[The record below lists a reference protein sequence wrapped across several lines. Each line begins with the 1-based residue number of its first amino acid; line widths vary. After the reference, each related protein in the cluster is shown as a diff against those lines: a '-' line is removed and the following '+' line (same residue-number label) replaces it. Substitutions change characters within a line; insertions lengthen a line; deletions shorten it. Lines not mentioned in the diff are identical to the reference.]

1 MSDHVNL
8 GRSGLRVSRLGLGTF
23 NFGHDVVGCDEAT
36 SITVIRAYLDA
47 GHNYIDT
54 ANIYGGSLAET
65 YVGKALEGR
74 RQDVV
79 LATKAGGAYGPG
91 PFEGGA
97 SRKSLYRALE
107 DSLRRLQTDYVD
119 LYQMHVYDYNTPV
132 EETLTTLNDFVHE
145 GFVRHYG
152 VCNWNASQI
161 VDAVRLC
168 EMHGWEKPV
177 SAQLQYNILQRD
189 IEVEIV
195 AVCQRFG
202 IAVLPWSPLAGS
214 FLTGRFRAGREVPE
228 GGRLAILPGMANRL
242 TPETYAVIE
251 LVVAEA
257 EALGITPVAL
267 SLAWLMQKPSVVA
280 PLIGPET
287 EQQLQENLAA
297 LEVTLPL
304 ETAARID
311 AATAPAVG
319 YPNNFGRGGGPPPG
333 TNPTP

>member
-1 MSDHVNL
+1 MSDYVNI
-8 GRSGLRVSRLGLGTF
+8 GRSGLRVPRLGLGTF
-23 NFGHDVVGCDEAT
+23 NFGHEAVGCDEAT
-36 SITVIRAYLDA
+36 SIGIVHAYLDA

-65 YVGKALEGR
+65 YVGKALAGR
-74 RQDVV
+74 RDDVV

-97 SRKSLYRALE
+97 SRKALYRALD

-119 LYQMHVYDYNTPV
+119 LYQLHVYDYNTPV
-132 EETLTTLNDFVHE
+132 EETLSTLDGMVRD
-145 GFVRHYG
+145 GRIRHYG

-168 EMHGWEKPV
+168 ELHGWEKPV

-195 AVCQRFG
+195 PVCRRFG

-214 FLTGRFRAGREVPE
+214 FLTGRFRAGRDVPE
-228 GGRLAILPGMANRL
+228 GGRLAIMPGMANRL
-242 TPETYAVIE
+242 TPETYKVIE

-267 SLAWLMQKPSVVA
+267 SLAWLMQKPGVLA

-287 EQQLQENLAA
+287 VGQLDENLAA

-304 ETAARID
+304 EAMARID

-333 TNPTP
+333 KNLTP

>member
-1 MSDHVNL
+1 MTDYVNI
-8 GRSGLRVSRLGLGTF
+8 GQSGLRVSRLGLGTF

-36 SITVIRAYLDA
+36 SIAAIRAYLDA

-97 SRKSLYRALE
+97 SRKALDRALE

-132 EETLTTLNDFVHE
+132 EETLSTLNDFVRE
-145 GFVRHYG
+145 GLIRYYG

-168 EMHGWEKPV
+168 ELHGWEKPV

-195 AVCQRFG
+195 PVCQRFG

-214 FLTGRFRAGREVPE
+214 FLTGRFRAGRDVPE
-228 GGRLAILPGMANRL
+228 GGRLAILPGMASRL
-242 TPETYAVIE
+242 TPATYEVIE

-257 EALGITPVAL
+257 EALDITRVAL
-267 SLAWLMQKPSVVA
+267 SLAWLMQKPGVVA

-287 EQQLQENLAA
+287 EQQLHENLAA
-297 LEVTLPL
+297 IEVTLPL
-304 ETAARID
+304 ETIARID
-311 AATAPAVG
+311 AATLPAVG
-319 YPNNFGRGGGPPPG
+319 YPNNFGKSGGPPPG
-333 TNPTP
+333 AQR

>member
-1 MSDHVNL
+1 V
-8 GRSGLRVSRLGLGTF
+8 
-23 NFGHDVVGCDEAT
+23 
-36 SITVIRAYLDA
+36 
-47 GHNYIDT
+47 
-54 ANIYGGSLAET
+54 
-65 YVGKALEGR
+65 GR

-91 PFEGGA
+91 PFEAGA
-97 SRKSLYRALE
+97 GRKALYRALD

-119 LYQMHVYDYNTPV
+119 LYQLHVYDYETPV
-132 EETLTTLNDFVHE
+132 EETLSTLNNLLRE
-145 GFVRHYG
+145 GRIRHWG

-168 EMHGWEKPV
+168 EMHGWEKPI

-195 AVCQRFG
+195 PVCRRFG

-214 FLTGRFRAGREVPE
+214 FLTGRFRAGREVPA

-242 TPETYAVIE
+242 TPATYEVIE

-267 SLAWLMQKPSVVA
+267 ALAWLMQKPGVVA

-287 EQQLQENLAA
+287 EKQLHENLAA
-297 LEVTLPL
+297 LDVTLPP
-304 ETAARID
+304 ETIARID
-311 AATAPAVG
+311 AATAPAVS

-333 TNPTP
+333 ANH